1 MKFVTK
7 SPVIPWDDGLAHRI
21 RPTARFIAASL
32 CSLDLRRL
40 DIVEAIRGKPWNI
53 SEVFLTR
60 SPVPKDL
67 CQGVVSRSHPP
78 RKPRHQLSFKG
89 SVLLTAPTEDVIL
102 LTCGFI
108 NKYFLPVVLSLIG
121 LIHPRRGED
130 TKFRTRCHI
139 VWAMKPRWNWNAGI
153 KELLLE
159 P

>member
-78 RKPRHQLSFKG
+78 SRGINYLSRVRYCWLRPRKTSSYSPAASSTSTFF
-89 SVLLTAPTEDVIL
+89 LLCFPWSDWYIHAAVRTPSSGRGVIL
-102 LTCGFI
+102 FE
-108 NKYFLPVVLSLIG
+108 P
-121 LIHPRRGED
+121 
-130 TKFRTRCHI
+130 
-139 VWAMKPRWNWNAGI
+139 WNLVETEMPESRNCC
-153 KELLLE
+153 
-159 P
+159 